1 MTLAKK
7 KKNECGLSFYC
18 NWRRLH
24 VRILHSFALK
34 TFGDYGE
41 QDVTW
46 KTICYNQLKARQN

>member
-1 MTLAKK
+1 MTFKEK
-7 KKNECGLSFYC
+7 RNEFGSSFYC
-18 NWRRLH
+18 KFRRRLH